1 VLLLEMMN
9 TNNDIDTDLISAIV
23 VYLTIYF
30 IIIMKNILAILII
43 LAIVNADVVELHDSN
58 FSQ

>member
-1 VLLLEMMN
+1 MMN